1 MIPLVAV
8 YLLKVRPK
16 RRAVTALFLWEAAF
30 DQKKNTALFQRL
42 RNWLSLLLMILA
54 WVATVLAL
62 TRANAAHALIYLIVS
77 LLAVAVLF
85 FLMGAPFAAALE
97 IVIYAGAIMVLFVF
111 VIMMLNLGE
120 TGVERERQ
128 WLSARNWVVPG
139 ILAGLLLLELMIAMG
154 EVSASTSGNAVDPK
168 AVGLA
173 LFGPYVLAVEIASM
187 LLLAGSVQEHTCFPF
202 TLTTHTRQ
210 LPWGGKSGL

>member
-1 MIPLVAV
+1 MMEGLFYIASLIALISTVA
-8 YLLKVRPK
+8 
-16 RRAVTALFLWEAAF
+16 
-30 DQKKNTALFQRL
+30 
-42 RNWLSLLLMILA
+42 
-54 WVATVLAL
+54 AL

-120 TGVERERQ
+120 SGVALERQ
-128 WLSARNWVVPG
+128 WLAGRSWIVPG
-139 ILAGLLLLELMIAMG
+139 IMSALLLLELILAMRH
-154 EVSASTSGNAVDPK
+154 VPAATSGVAVPPK
-168 AVGLA
+168 AVGIA

-187 LLLAGSVQEHTCFPF
+187 LLLAGLVGAYHLGRRFIVRREDED
-202 TLTTHTRQ
+202 
-210 LPWGGKSGL
+210 